1 MTAIQEVM
9 QNQITRALLRKEQA
23 KSRKQSDAKIAENQ
37 KLTDIRRTIEERIEF
52 KLLGAA

>member
-9 QNQITRALLRKEQA
+9 QNQVTRALLRKEQA
-23 KSRKQSDAKIAENQ
+23 KARKQSDAKIAENQ